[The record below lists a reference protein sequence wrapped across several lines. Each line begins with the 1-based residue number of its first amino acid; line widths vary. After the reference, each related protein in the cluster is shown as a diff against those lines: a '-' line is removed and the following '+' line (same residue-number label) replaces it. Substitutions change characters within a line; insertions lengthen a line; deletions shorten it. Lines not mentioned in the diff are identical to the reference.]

1 MTGPDDDPLEA
12 LAADPALQEAGAQY
26 RAALRAEAAAYE
38 ELAARDL
45 LRGRRLSDVAREAC
59 ARGDRVALVL
69 PQRSFV
75 GTVEHVAGD
84 LACLRTPAGIVDVS
98 LRAPITLQVVEQ
110 VRQGGHAP
118 GPGPASFTAR
128 LFEHEAAGTFVELGG
143 RFPGGAVV
151 ARIEAVALDHV
162 VLRDRA
168 ERTSYVA
175 HAALD
180 YVAPGRSA

>member
-1 MTGPDDDPLEA
+1 MTGPDNDPLEA
-12 LAADPALQEAGAQY
+12 LAADPALQEAVAQY
-26 RAALRAEAAAYE
+26 RSALRAEAAAYE
-38 ELAARDL
+38 QLAARDL

-69 PQRSFV
+69 PQRSFI

-84 LACLRTPAGIVDVS
+84 LACLRTPAGVVDVS

-110 VRQGGHAP
+110 IRQGGHTP

-128 LFEHEAAGTFVELGG
+128 LFEREAAGTFLELGG
-143 RFPGGAVV
+143 RFPSGSFV

-162 VLRDRA
+162 VLSDLA
-168 ERTSYVA
+168 DRTSFVA

-180 YVAPGRSA
+180 YVTPARPA